1 MKLSHLLSFTMQ
13 LVFSSSTPVTRLD
26 LFLGFFLN
34 ESHFFFKEPTGKVCH
49 TLEAFS
55 CRGCILLEL
64 EMISFLP
71 IILKLFFRVARSGH
85 LLRVLSRFY
94 SHF

>member
-34 ESHFFFKEPTGKVCH
+34 ESHFFLRNQQERSV
-49 TLEAFS
+49 TL
-55 CRGCILLEL
+55 
-64 EMISFLP
+64 
-71 IILKLFFRVARSGH
+71 
-85 LLRVLSRFY
+85 
-94 SHF
+94 